1 MKTKV
6 AIFQNTITGG
16 GRIRVLNEII
26 RALNEL
32 KVKPDIYAY
41 KINTAISGNM
51 NIRKCFPVVYG
62 LYELKVLS
70 LNLRMRFI
78 APKYDLCI
86 NSNNTILFAPANDA
100 ISYIH
105 FPREARILSVYEK
118 TGAQKSSPT
127 AYERL
132 LTSLFRYRRYNE
144 NNKIIA
150 NSSYTKSIIERVY
163 PEIRPSDISV
173 LYPPIYPKEGSPDR
187 KKRDVVCTLGRFSWD
202 KRQLE
207 QIQIAERLPDLQF
220 EIMGFV
226 GDRNGRIYF
235 NKCQNYVRDNKVTNV
250 TLFPSLAYEEVDDKL
265 STAKFFMHNL
275 RNEPFGISTVE
286 AITSGCVPVVHDSGG
301 QREIVPIGALR
312 FSNAAAAIDILKDT
326 DRLDTGEIQTIL
338 RENIKRFEVNR
349 FREQIFSILEE
360 KLN

>member
-187 KKRDVVCTLGRFSWD
+187 KKRDVVCTLGRFSLD

-235 NKCQNYVRDNKVTNV
+235 NKCQNYVKDNRVTNV
-250 TLFPSLAYEEVDDKL
+250 TLFPSLAYEEVDDK
-265 STAKFFMHNL
+265 
-275 RNEPFGISTVE
+275 
-286 AITSGCVPVVHDSGG
+286 PVVHDSGG

-326 DRLDTGEIQTIL
+326 DRLDTGEIQRIL